1 MRAGVYT
8 RISLDRYG
16 DGSAV
21 ARQLQ
26 DARVLAKQRGWQL
39 VQEYQDNDISAAGK
53 RHRPAFEQLLADIKS
68 GKLDAVIAWN
78 FDRLARNRTD
88 EVRFIEACQKAET
101 TVSLVRGSDLDMSTP
116 AGRLVADMM
125 ASTARHEI
133 EVKSDRQQRANLQ
146 RAEAGAPHAAR
157 RAFGYASNGID
168 LVESEAA
175 LLRDAYSMV
184 LAGASTR
191 AVARK
196 FNDAGATTTMGG
208 QWLGNTARRTML
220 NPRYAGI
227 RDYKGQRYPATWP
240 AIVSEDVWQAARAVL
255 TDPNRS
261 TVQDRSIKFLLSSI
275 AHCGRCG
282 AKVGTSRTA
291 KGRRVYKCGAQGDLT
306 RDAERIDAYVEA
318 VIISRLSQPDA
329 ADLLKPAQPDVDVAK
344 LRMEVNAQRV
354 KLHEAAQLF
363 ADDAIQ
369 AGQLATI
376 TKTAEARIQ
385 SLESEIAAATRRSP
399 LVSLVGADDVAEAW
413 AGLDVIV
420 QRAILKLLFERVTL
434 EGVRRGQRAFEPES
448 VTLEWRQ

>member
-1 MRAGVYT
+1 
-8 RISLDRYG
+8 LDRYG

-21 ARQLQ
+21 ARQLE
-26 DARVLAKQRGWQL
+26 DARTLAKQRGWQL

-53 RHRPAFEQLLADIKS
+53 RHRPAFEKLLADIES
-68 GKLDAVIAWN
+68 GKLDGVIAWS

-88 EVRFIEACQKAET
+88 EVRLIEACQKAEI

-116 AGRLVADMM
+116 SGRLVADTM
-125 ASTARHEI
+125 ASAARHEI

-146 RAEAGAPHAAR
+146 RAEAGRPHAAR

-227 RDYKGQRYPATWP
+227 RVYKGQRYPATWP
-240 AIVSEDVWQAARAVL
+240 AIVSEDIWQAVRAVL

-318 VIISRLSQPDA
+318 VIISRLSRPDA
-329 ADLLKPAQPDVDVAK
+329 VDLLAPERPEVDVAK
-344 LRMEVNAQRV
+344 LRAEVTAQRI
-354 KLHEAAQLF
+354 KLQEAAQLF

-369 AGQLATI
+369 AGQLAII
-376 TKTAEARIQ
+376 TKAAEARIQ
-385 SLESEIAAATRRSP
+385 ALEEEITTATQQSP
-399 LVSLVGADDVAEAW
+399 LVGLIGPDDVAEKW
-413 AGLDVIV
+413 DRLDILA
-420 QRAILKLLFERVTL
+420 QRVVLKALFERVTL
-434 EGVRRGQRAFEPES
+434 EGVRRGQRAFDPES